1 MRAAGLDV
9 LGAEKPDLAR
19 CALRGRENVIITPHA
34 AFYSARAIEAL
45 QRMSCKNLT
54 LCLTGRA
61 QEAFKVVN
69 AETHIK

>member
-1 MRAAGLDV
+1 M
-9 LGAEKPDLAR
+9 
-19 CALRGRENVIITPHA
+19 IITPHA

-69 AETHIK
+69 AETHK